1 MKRWLKHRL
10 KHASRWTS
18 KLVAL
23 ILLGASFAAQAQM
36 TMTVNQL
43 VTFIKS
49 SIQLQQDDRK
59 VAAYLK
65 KVKLTNQLSAR
76 TVEEL
81 QGMGAG
87 SQTVAA
93 LKGLISESAAL
104 PVAPPPP
111 PKPVY
116 VGPPPPDS
124 IEQSKAL
131 ATITEN
137 ALAYSK
143 GLPNF
148 LCLQVTRRY
157 VDQSGMENYRL
168 VDTVAEKLSY
178 FDQREDYSVISVNGI
193 PVTGRDHDRLGG
205 ATSSG
210 EFGSILREIF
220 SPETNT
226 RFDWERWATLRG
238 HRMHVFSYRVPQ
250 ATSRYSIRSGDGA
263 GARTIIAGYRGLI
276 YADRDSLMVMR
287 IQLEAEN
294 LPVDFPIQSVN
305 LDLNYDYTEISG
317 EHFVLPLKA
326 ELRSREG
333 KYLIK
338 NEVEFRRYNR
348 FGADTS
354 IQFGDVPDAI
364 GEEQVQEQ
372 PPQ

>member
-1 MKRWLKHRL
+1 MKRRMKHGSCWPQRL
-10 KHASRWTS
+10 SIVVAIAFLGQF
-18 KLVAL
+18 LV
-23 ILLGASFAAQAQM
+23 QAQM
-36 TMTVNQL
+36 KMTVDQL
-43 VTFIKS
+43 VGFIKS
-49 SIQLQQDDRK
+49 SIQLRHDDRK
-59 VAAYLK
+59 VADYVRK
-65 KVKLTNQLSAR
+65 IKLANHLDAR

-87 SQTVAA
+87 PQTVSA

-104 PVAPPPP
+104 PAAPPPP

-116 VGPPPPDS
+116 VGPTPPDS
-124 IEQSKAL
+124 IEQKRAL
-131 ATITEN
+131 AAITEN
-137 ALAYSK
+137 ALAYTK

-178 FDQREDYSVISVNGI
+178 FDQKEDYSVISVNGI
-193 PVTGRDHDRLGG
+193 PVTGRDHQRLGG

-210 EFGSILREIF
+210 EFGSIMHEIF

-238 HRMHVFSYRVPQ
+238 RRMHVFSYRVPQ
-250 ATSRYSIRSGDGA
+250 STSQYSIRWGDGA
-263 GARTIIAGYRGLI
+263 GSRTIIAGYRGLI

-294 LPVDFPIQSVN
+294 LPVDFPIQSVS
-305 LDLNYDYTEISG
+305 LDLNYDSTEISG
-317 EHFVLPLKA
+317 ERFVLPLKA
-326 ELRSREG
+326 ELHSREG

-364 GEEQVQEQ
+364 GEEQVKEQ
-372 PPQ
+372 PTQ